1 MASPGAAVPT
11 APQQPLR
18 WGIGIFALCFYIWA
32 IHSYK
37 LSFSDVAPILLI
49 VGVLAR
55 GESIRIPAPLGIFG
69 LFVVWAS
76 FGMSVSAAAPTTW
89 GSVQVLAKLWV
100 ILFCVMNIVRTAAE
114 LRVVIIAWLG
124 FFALYPVRGAFYN
137 QYICQCTE
145 LGRVAW
151 NFIFANPND
160 LAAFS
165 LPLLGLA
172 AGLIYV
178 ERVRIWRLAA
188 LAGVGVLALLIML
201 TQSRGAMLAL
211 GGATIFLVL
220 NSRRRG
226 RDTLLLVGLFAVA
239 ALFAPKDVWDRLGGL
254 SNVSVESGM
263 KGVDPEGSAASR
275 WTIWQVAATTVREN
289 PVLGV
294 GAGMMPFHHRNFAM
308 NQNLNFNVQGARD
321 THSTYLRIAAE
332 TGIPGL
338 IIYLAVWGALFRHVR
353 RVRRQLRHV
362 RHREHQLLLF
372 IELSMMAFAV
382 AAIFG
387 TYGTLA
393 FTYLMLGV
401 SWLAATV
408 LEKEPWYVPA
418 NAGGS
423 IAGPAPAVPSATASG
438 SRRVGRQAAR

>member
-1 MASPGAAVPT
+1 
-11 APQQPLR
+11 
-18 WGIGIFALCFYIWA
+18 
-32 IHSYK
+32 
-37 LSFSDVAPILLI
+37 
-49 VGVLAR
+49 
-55 GESIRIPAPLGIFG
+55 
-69 LFVVWAS
+69 
-76 FGMSVSAAAPTTW
+76 
-89 GSVQVLAKLWV
+89 
-100 ILFCVMNIVRTAAE
+100 
-114 LRVVIIAWLG
+114 VVIIAWLG